1 MGPPLTGVTVVA
13 LEQAVSAPL
22 ATRHLADL
30 GARVIKI
37 ERPDGG
43 DFSRSYDTAVKGL
56 SAHFVWLNRSKESLA
71 LDLTHPHAPQVL
83 DRLLAKA
90 DVFVQNLA
98 PGAAGRHGLAAAALR
113 ARHPRL
119 IACTVSGFGE
129 GGPYSGK
136 KAYDLLVQA
145 EAGLLSITGT
155 EGTPSRVGI
164 SVADIA
170 AGMYAYS
177 GILAALLAR
186 ARTGDGATLDVSL
199 FDALAEWMSFPAYYT
214 AGTGAALARSGP
226 NHVSIAPY
234 GPFRSADGAEI
245 FLAVQNAREWTAF
258 CAQVLRRPELA
269 GDSRFNTNARRLSN
283 REALRTAIEAVFV
296 TLSRETILARLG
308 EAQIAHARMNSVAE
322 FLEHPQLTARNR
334 WRDTESEAGSIRT
347 LLPPVRIE
355 GVEPAMGA
363 VPSLGE
369 HTRAILRELG
379 FDEATI
385 AAWEK
390 NGLTAPTP

>member
-1 MGPPLTGVTVVA
+1 MGNDPPLTGITVVA

-43 DFSRSYDTAVKGL
+43 DFARSYDTAVKGL
-56 SAHFVWLNRSKESLA
+56 SAHFIWLNRSKESLT
-71 LDLTHPHAPQVL
+71 LDLKHPQAPQVL

-98 PGAAGRHGLAAAALR
+98 PGAAERHGLSAAALR

-119 IACTVSGFGE
+119 IVCGVSGFGE
-129 GGPYSGK
+129 GGPYSGR
-136 KAYDLLVQA
+136 KAYDLLVQS
-145 EAGLLSITGT
+145 EAGLLSITGP
-155 EGTPSRVGI
+155 EETPSRVGI

-186 ARTGDGATLDVSL
+186 QATGEGTTLDVSL

-214 AGTGAALARSGP
+214 AGTGAALPRSGP

-245 FLAVQNAREWTAF
+245 FLAVQNAREWSAF
-258 CAQVLRRPELA
+258 CATVLQRPELA
-269 GDSRFNTNARRLSN
+269 GDERFSTNAERL
-283 REALRTAIEAVFV
+283 RHRPALHAAIDAVFAALR
-296 TLSRETILARLG
+296 RETILARLE
-308 EAQIAHARMNSVAE
+308 EAQIASGRMRSVGE

-334 WRDTESEAGSIRT
+334 WRETQSQAGSIRT
-347 LLPPVRIE
+347 LLPPVNIE
-355 GVEPAMGA
+355 GVEPVIGA
-363 VPSLGE
+363 VPSLGQ
-369 HTRAILRELG
+369 HTHAILEELG
-379 FDEATI
+379 FDE
-385 AAWEK
+385 
-390 NGLTAPTP
+390 GLLGS

>member
-1 MGPPLTGVTVVA
+1 MGSDPPLTGVTVVA

-43 DFSRSYDTAVKGL
+43 DFSRAYDASVNGL

-71 LDLTHPHAPQVL
+71 LDLKHPIAREVV
-83 DRLLAKA
+83 DRLLTKA

-98 PGAAGRHGLAAAALR
+98 PGAAERLGLGAAALR
-113 ARHPRL
+113 ARDPRL
-119 IACTVSGFGE
+119 VACTISGFGE
-129 GGPYSGK
+129 GGPYSGR

-145 EAGLLSITGT
+145 ETGLLSITGT
-155 EGTPSRVGI
+155 EQTPSRVGI

-186 ARTGDGATLDVSL
+186 QTSGEGATLDVSL

-214 AGTGAALARSGP
+214 SGGSTLPRSGP

-234 GPFRSADGAEI
+234 GPFRGAEGAEI

-258 CAQVLRRPELA
+258 CARVLQRA
-269 GDSRFNTNARRLSN
+269 DIAADARFRTNARRLQN
-283 REALRTAIEAVFV
+283 RDALRAEI
-296 TLSRETILARLG
+296 ETIFAALPRDTIVARLD
-308 EAQIAHARMNSVAE
+308 EAQIAKARMNSMEE
-322 FLEHPQLTARNR
+322 FLAHPQLTARGR
-334 WRDTESEAGSIRT
+334 WRDTASEAGTLRT
-347 LLPPVRIE
+347 LLPPVNIE
-355 GVEPAMGA
+355 GIEPAIGT
-363 VPSLGE
+363 VPSLGQ
-369 HTRAILRELG
+369 HTRAILAELG
-379 FDEATI
+379 FTERI
-385 AAWEK
+385 IER
-390 NGLTAPTP
+390 LTRQPAGG

>member
-1 MGPPLTGVTVVA
+1 MDPPLKGITVVA

-56 SAHFVWLNRSKESLA
+56 SAHFVWLNRSKESLT
-71 LDLTHPHAPQVL
+71 LDLRHPQAHQVL
-83 DRLLAKA
+83 DRLLARA

-98 PGAAGRHGLAAAALR
+98 PGAAGRHGLSAATLR

-119 IACTVSGFGE
+119 IVCSVSGFGE
-129 GGPYSGK
+129 GGPYSGR
-136 KAYDLLVQA
+136 KAYDLLVQS
-145 EAGLLSITGT
+145 EAGLLSITGP
-155 EGTPSRVGI
+155 EETPSRAGI

-186 ARTGDGATLDVSL
+186 QATGEGATLDVSL

-214 AGTGAALARSGP
+214 AGTGAALPRSGP

-245 FLAVQNAREWTAF
+245 FLAVQNAREWSAF
-258 CAQVLRRPELA
+258 CATVLQRPELA
-269 GDSRFNTNARRLSN
+269 GDERFSTNAERL
-283 REALRTAIEAVFV
+283 RHRPALHAAIDAVFA
-296 TLSRETILARLG
+296 TLPRETILARLE
-308 EAQIAHARMNSVAE
+308 EAQIASGRMHSVAE
-322 FLEHPQLTARNR
+322 LLEHPQLTARNR
-334 WRDTESEAGSIRT
+334 WRETQSEAGSIRT
-347 LLPPVRIE
+347 LLPPVNIE
-355 GVEPAMGA
+355 GVEPVMGA
-363 VPSLGE
+363 VPSLGQ
-369 HTRAILRELG
+369 HTHAILKELG
-379 FDEATI
+379 FDE
-385 AAWEK
+385 
-390 NGLTAPTP
+390 GLLGG